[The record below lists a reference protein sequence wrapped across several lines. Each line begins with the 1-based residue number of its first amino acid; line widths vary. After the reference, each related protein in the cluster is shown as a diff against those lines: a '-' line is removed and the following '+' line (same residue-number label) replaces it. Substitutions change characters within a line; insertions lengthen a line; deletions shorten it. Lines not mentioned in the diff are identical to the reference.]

1 MRKEVYDLEFPPWC
15 EEMTIFGY
23 HFTRVDDYQT
33 KVTSLQHLVTS
44 HVEFQIRTNTGNH
57 AVTAYVDLPE
67 REEKPVIKRLGSDS
81 TALSDILLFLSI
93 FTGRD
98 VFTVDNASDGSS
110 DRIIIADPRVYDW
123 GGALI
128 NSIPYKNEPIP
139 DDEPHGYNIG
149 FEEGLN
155 QVYSLVR
162 TEDWQR
168 KYKEGHFL
176 ILAQQAFR
184 RQPLETAFTQCWTI
198 WEHLFSVHN
207 DRWLS
212 EEQLRRLH
220 STEKIAFLLVEYA
233 LKGEIDKSEKGRIE
247 SLAEIRNKLVHSGYF
262 PERTSVYNDAVLFIC
277 LTEFIIAKTLGLEPS
292 NVFNTMEGLED
303 FLKRK
308 SEGKRIHHES
318 KMP

>member
-1 MRKEVYDLEFPPWC
+1 MRKEVYNLQFPSWC
-15 EEMTIFGY
+15 EEMTVFGY

-44 HVEFQIRTNTGNH
+44 HAEFQIRANTGNH

-67 REEKPVIKRLGSDS
+67 REEKPVIKRFGSDS

-93 FTGRD
+93 FTSRD
-98 VFTVDNASDGSS
+98 VFTVDDASDGSG

-123 GGALI
+123 GGVLI
-128 NSIPYKNEPIP
+128 TSIPYKNQPIP

-162 TEDWQR
+162 SEDWQR
-168 KYKEGHFL
+168 KYKGGYFL

-212 EEQLRRLH
+212 DEQLRWLR
-220 STEKIAFLLVEYA
+220 TEEKIAFLLVEYA
-233 LKGEIDKSEKGRIE
+233 LKGEIDKSEKGRIK
-247 SLAEIRNKLVHSGYF
+247 SLAKIRHKLVHSGYF
-262 PERTSVYNDAVLFIC
+262 PERSSVYNDAVLFIR

-308 SEGKRIHHES
+308 SESKRGKPR
-318 KMP
+318 K